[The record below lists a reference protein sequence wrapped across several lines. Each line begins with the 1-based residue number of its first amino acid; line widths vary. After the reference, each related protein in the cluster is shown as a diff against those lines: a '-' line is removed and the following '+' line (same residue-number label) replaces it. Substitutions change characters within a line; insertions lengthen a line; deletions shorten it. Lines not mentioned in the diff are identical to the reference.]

1 MIQSDVQGICPEKFA
16 GVSDAFAANLSS
28 GADVGASFTAML
40 DGEVLVD
47 IWGGH
52 VDEAKTT
59 PWEQNTIINVWST
72 TKTMTF
78 LCALMLADNGQLDL
92 DAPVAKYWPEFAAN
106 GKESVKV
113 RHILSHSAGLSGIEA
128 TVTCR
133 DLEDW
138 DKICGL
144 LAAQAPWWEPG
155 TQSGYHAITQ
165 GYLIGE
171 VIRRV
176 TGQTV
181 GTFFRTEV
189 AEPLGA
195 DFHIGTPEACDPR
208 VALVIPPATT
218 LSTLEVS
225 SDSVAYRTFANPVMT
240 ADASHTVAWRRAE
253 IPAAGG
259 HGNARSVALVQSIMS
274 GGGQRNG
281 KRFLSEAGV
290 MRALEEQQNGTDLV
304 LGVPLRLGM
313 GYGMASDVM
322 PIPPT
327 TIYWGGWGGSLV
339 LVDPTTK
346 LTISYVM
353 NKMGEGTTGDLRGGM
368 LTMATMMA
376 LAG

>member
-1 MIQSDVQGICPEKFA
+1 MADLEVHGICPDKFS
-16 GVSDAFAANLSS
+16 GVRDAFQNNLST
-28 GADVGASFTAML
+28 GADVGASYTAML

-52 VDEAKTT
+52 TDEARTT
-59 PWEQNTIINVWST
+59 PWEQDTIINVWST

-78 LCALMLADNGQLDL
+78 LCTLMLADSGQLDL
-92 DAPVAKYWPEFAAN
+92 HAPVAKYWPEFAAN
-106 GKESVKV
+106 GKAAIEV
-113 RHILSHSAGLSGIEA
+113 RHILSHSAGLSGIEQPI
-128 TVTCR
+128 TDR
-133 DLEDW
+133 DFEDW
-138 DKICGL
+138 DKICSL
-144 LAAQAPWWEPG
+144 LAAQSPWWEPG

-176 TGQTV
+176 TGQTI
-181 GTFFRTEV
+181 GNFFRTEV

-208 VALVIPPATT
+208 VALVIPPTT
-218 LSTLEVS
+218 ALAMEGVEPG
-225 SDSVAYRTFANPVMT
+225 SVAARTFANPEMRAEACQT
-240 ADASHTVAWRRAE
+240 IPWRRAE

-274 GGGQRNG
+274 GGGERNG

-290 MRALEEQQNGTDLV
+290 MRAFEEQQNGTDLV
-304 LGVPLRLGM
+304 LGIPLRFGM
-313 GYGMASDVM
+313 GYGMASETM
-322 PIPPT
+322 PLPPT

-353 NKMGEGTTGDLRGGM
+353 NRMNEGTTGDLRGGA
-368 LTMATMMA
+368 LAMATMMA
-376 LAG
+376 LMS

>member
-1 MIQSDVQGICPEKFA
+1 MAEFEVHGLCPDKFG
-16 GVSDAFAANLSS
+16 GVRDAFAANLSS

-52 VDEAKTT
+52 IDETKTT
-59 PWEQNTIINVWST
+59 PWERDTIINVWST

-78 LCALMLADNGQLDL
+78 LCALMLADGGQLDL
-92 DAPVAKYWPEFAAN
+92 DAPVARYWPEFAAN

-128 TVTCR
+128 PITVR
-133 DLEDW
+133 DFEDW

-176 TGQTV
+176 TGQTM

-195 DFHIGTPEACDPR
+195 DFHIGTPEACDAR
-208 VALVIPPATT
+208 VALVIPPPTA
-218 LSTLEVS
+218 LSTLGVAK
-225 SDSVAYRTFANPVMT
+225 DSVAYRTFANPVMA

-274 GGGQRNG
+274 GRGERNG
-281 KRFLSEAGV
+281 KRFLSEVGV

-304 LGVPLRLGM
+304 LGMPLRLGM
-313 GYGMASDVM
+313 GYGLSSDTM

-339 LVDPTTK
+339 LVDPTTQ

-353 NKMGEGTTGDLRGGM
+353 NKMGDGTTGDLRGGM